1 MIKLLTDLCV
11 YIFVIKQEKENAHMK
26 RLLVI
31 SFFIILGVLLTACG
45 NGGEEAAV
53 STPIPTVVA
62 ENVIVAEG
70 RLEPIRYADIAF
82 NANGTVSEVLVTEGE
97 QVTEGQVI
105 ARLENSEAKQ
115 AEVAKA
121 EEDFLLAQR
130 VFDSAQA
137 TALGKLAN
145 AHEAVRKAQHE
156 FDNFDIPS
164 DLRDM
169 GTREALS
176 YTAGKLEEARTN
188 FEPYKYLEERLEWE
202 LKRENPNNP
211 QVYRNTAKIY
221 KKRLDD
227 AWAEYNKA
235 IKWTTLESALES
247 AQSEMTQAQKEYD
260 ILSSGSDA
268 GEKAVAEAQYEA
280 ARANLAAARA
290 ALADVELSAPFDG
303 TVAGLKVKSGESV
316 TPGQIAASVAD
327 FSGWIVKTTD
337 LTELDVVDIAE
348 GQAVNITLDAIP
360 DATLD
365 GKIESIG
372 QNFSEKQGD
381 IVYEVTVELTEAL
394 PNMRWGMTAEV
405 KFSK

>member
-1 MIKLLTDLCV
+1 
-11 YIFVIKQEKENAHMK
+11 MK

-31 SFFIILGVLLTACG
+31 SFFVILGVLLSACG
-45 NGGEEAAV
+45 SGGEEAAV

-70 RLEPIRYADIAF
+70 RLEPIQYVDIAF
-82 NANGTVSEVLVTEGE
+82 NANGTVSEVLVSEGE
-97 QVTEGQVI
+97 QVTQGQVI

-121 EEDFLLAQR
+121 EEAFLLAQQA
-130 VFDSAQA
+130 FDSAEA
-137 TALGKLAN
+137 TALGKLAD
-145 AHEAVRKAQHE
+145 AHEAVRKAQYE

-176 YTAGKLEEARTN
+176 YTADKLEEARIN

-202 LKRENPNNP
+202 LARENPNKP
-211 QVYRNTAKIY
+211 KVYRDTAKLY
-221 KKRLDD
+221 KERLDD

-247 AQSEMTQAQKEYD
+247 AQAEMTQAQKEYD
-260 ILSSGSDA
+260 LLSSGSDA

-316 TPGQIAASVAD
+316 TPGQVAVSIAD

-337 LTELDVVDIAE
+337 LTELDVVNISE
-348 GQAVNITLDAIP
+348 GEAVSITLDAIP
-360 DATLD
+360 DTTLD
-365 GKIESIG
+365 GKVQTIG
-372 QNFSEKQGD
+372 QNYSEKQGD

>member
-130 VFDSAQA
+130 IFDSAQA

-235 IKWTTLESALES
+235 IKWTTLESTLES

>member
-1 MIKLLTDLCV
+1 
-11 YIFVIKQEKENAHMK
+11 MK